1 MTLLLVLACNGAG
14 DDTSTPTTT
23 RTDTDDT
30 GGPPA
35 QARLDLGA
43 YSPDTVAHPID
54 WGCGKTAWD
63 YTFHTVGVAGRA
75 ELHKVETNERI
86 EDPTDETHPVPVV
99 ASDSDG
105 WWSRLEL
112 YLTVDEASTW
122 VAGATTNAEC
132 DNEDLEGMD
141 VSWHLVLLDAAGER
155 VDCAVWGADPM
166 WFEDSDCY
174 IW

>member
-14 DDTSTPTTT
+14 DDTSTPTTPP
-23 RTDTDDT
+23 TDTVDT

-35 QARLDLGA
+35 QPRIDLGPH
-43 YSPDTVAHPID
+43 SPETVAHPID
-54 WGCGKTAWD
+54 WGCGKTAWT
-63 YTFHTVGVAGRA
+63 YSFHTVGVAGGA
-75 ELHKVETNERI
+75 ELHKVETNERL
-86 EDPTDETHPVPVV
+86 EDPTDETHPVAV
-99 ASDSDG
+99 AESDPEG

-112 YLTVDEASTW
+112 DLTVDGDQAW

-132 DNEDLEGMD
+132 ENEELEGMD
-141 VSWHLVLLDAAGER
+141 VSWHLVLHDTAGER
-155 VDCAVWGADPM
+155 ADCAVWGADPM